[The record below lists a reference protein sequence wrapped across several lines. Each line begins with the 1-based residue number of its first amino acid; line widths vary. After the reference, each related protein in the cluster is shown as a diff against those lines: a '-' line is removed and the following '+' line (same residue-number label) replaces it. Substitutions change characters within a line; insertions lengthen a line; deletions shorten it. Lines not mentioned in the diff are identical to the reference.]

1 MTSDATARARLTE
14 ELRRRLPDA
23 IALRRRL
30 HAEPRLS
37 GDEGQTRDTVI
48 EALPARCDVAK
59 TADTGAVVRIG
70 GAGPAIA
77 VRGEMDALAV
87 TERTGTPWASRRT
100 GVMHACGHDVHM
112 AAATALALA
121 VDQVDGAVPMLMV
134 LQPREEAY
142 PSGAL
147 DIVEDGVLRR
157 EQCRAVIGAHVQPL
171 LAPGT
176 VACTPGAVNASSDEF
191 TLTVHG
197 QGGHAAYPHLT
208 HDPVAALAHIVVALQ
223 TLVSRRTDPM
233 SPLVLS
239 VTRLDAGSASNVVPD
254 VASARGT
261 LRAMDTGQR
270 AAVQREM
277 RETARLVARTQ
288 GCRAEVTF
296 VHGEPVLVN
305 DPALTSATAPL
316 LAELG
321 LRPAPE
327 LRSAGS
333 DDFSYY
339 SAHFPSL
346 MMFVGTGGGGTRG
359 DGTGGDEE
367 RLHSAAFL
375 PDDTAVGEVAHALL
389 AGYLAAAGSLLD

>member
-1 MTSDATARARLTE
+1 MDASARIRLAE

-23 IALRRRL
+23 LALRRRL

-37 GDEGQTRDTVI
+37 GDEAQTRDTVI
-48 EALPARCDVAK
+48 EALPAHCAVVK
-59 TADTGAVVRIG
+59 TADTGAVVRVG

-87 TERTGTPWASRRT
+87 TERTEVPWASRRG

-121 VDQVDGAVPMLMV
+121 VDHVGAVPLLLI

-147 DIVEDGVLRR
+147 DIVEDGILLR

-191 TLTVHG
+191 TITVHG

-208 HDPVAALAHIVVALQ
+208 HDPVTTLAHVVVALQ

-239 VTRLDAGSASNVVPD
+239 VTRLDAGSAANVIPD

-261 LRAMDTGQR
+261 LRAMDADQR
-270 AAVQREM
+270 SAVQREM
-277 RETARLVARTQ
+277 RETAQLIARSQ
-288 GCRAEVTF
+288 GCRAEVSF

-305 DPALTSATAPL
+305 DPALASATAPL
-316 LAELG
+316 LGELG

-346 MMFVGTGGGGTRG
+346 MMFVGTTG
-359 DGTGGDEE
+359 DQEG
-367 RLHSAAFL
+367 LHSAAFL
-375 PDDTAVGEVAHALL
+375 PDDTAVSEVAHALL
-389 AGYLAAAGSLLD
+389 AGYLAAADTLTGSTPAKPPAP